1 MSATSCRWQTAAF
14 GQATGGASVLYAD
27 RPSKSSGDPFMKLA
41 ASLVVSVTCLLA
53 ASASAQAPFAESSL
67 EAPTRTGPLKGT
79 LLTPRAKPTA
89 VVVIIPGSGPT
100 DRDGNSPIGVKASTY
115 RLLAEG
121 LASRGVA
128 TLRIDKR
135 GMFASAGAA
144 KDANAVTI
152 ADYGDDVQSWV
163 TVLKNKTHA
172 PCVWVLGHS
181 EGGLVALAAAKDLQG
196 TCGFILVSTPGRRLG
211 DVLRSQLKA
220 NPANAPLLGQALPAI
235 DALEQGRLVDTTGMS
250 PALLPLFHPA
260 VQGFLISM
268 LSYDP
273 SHLISGITKPV
284 LVLQG
289 QRDIQVDEED
299 ARLLSKADP
308 RAHLVLLPDVNHALK
323 SFTSDDRAANFATY
337 GDPGLPLAPGVVESI
352 SEFLAKN
359 ASATGG

>member
-1 MSATSCRWQTAAF
+1 MLVTPNQSPGEPR
-14 GQATGGASVLYAD
+14 
-27 RPSKSSGDPFMKLA
+27 MKLA
-41 ASLVVSVTCLLA
+41 ASLVVLVACLVA
-53 ASASAQAPFAESSL
+53 VSASAQALFSETSL
-67 EAPTRTGPLKGT
+67 EASTRVGPLKGT
-79 LLTPRAKPTA
+79 LLTPNAKATS

-100 DRDGNSPIGVKASTY
+100 DRDGNSPAGVKASTY

-121 LASRGVA
+121 LSSRGVA

-135 GMFASAGAA
+135 GMFKSAGAA
-144 KDANAVTI
+144 KDPNAVTI

-163 TVLKNKTHA
+163 NVLKNRTQA

-181 EGGLVALAAAKDLQG
+181 EGGLVALAAASHLQG
-196 TCGFILVSTPGRRLG
+196 TCGFIFVSTPGRRLG
-211 DVLRSQLKA
+211 EVLRSQLKG
-220 NPANAPLLGQALPAI
+220 NPASAPLLGQALPAI
-235 DALEQGRLVDTTGMS
+235 DALEQGRRVDTTDMN
-250 PALLPLFHPA
+250 PALLPLFRPA

-289 QRDIQVDEED
+289 QRDLQVGEED
-299 ARLLSKADP
+299 AQLLGKADP
-308 RAHLVLLPDVNHALK
+308 HAHLVLLPNVNHVLK
-323 SFTSDDRAANFATY
+323 TVTSDDRAANFATY